1 MKQGSFRAIRLIAF
15 LFVMLS
21 LTVFSVSAQQPTVNL
36 QSIIIDTFDGETT
49 RQWTIGGRTF
59 THEFEWRADASR
71 FASTIDGEAFPQ
83 LSFIPA
89 WPMALFGA
97 NRDNRDIRSLG
108 IWGRFDR
115 RGYNWIDIYPVV
127 AGSGDDGENPQAF
140 EIPIPGRIRY
150 LDMWVWGSNLNYFM
164 EVFFRDHRGIVH
176 TIPMGSLAFQG
187 WQNMRVRI
195 PTHIPQSRTVLPRVS
210 GLNFVKFRIWT
221 TPTERV
227 DNFFI
232 YFNQL
237 QILTDIFETLF
248 DGNDLADPERVQEL
262 WGQAQAQ

>member
-1 MKQGSFRAIRLIAF
+1 MKQGSFKAVRLIVF

-21 LTVFSVSAQQPTVNL
+21 MTVFAVSADEVTVNL
-36 QSIIIDTFDGETT
+36 QSVILDAFDGETT

-59 THEFEWRADASR
+59 TYEFEWRADASR
-71 FASTIDGEAFPQ
+71 FASTVDGQTFPL
-83 LSFIPA
+83 LSFVPA

-97 NRDNRDIRSLG
+97 NREGRDIRSLG

-115 RGYNWIDIYPVV
+115 RGYNWIDIYPVSV
-127 AGSGDDGENPQAF
+127 GDDGETPF

-150 LDMWVWGSNLNYFM
+150 LDMWVWGSNHNYIL
-164 EVFFRDHRGIVH
+164 EVFFRDHQGIVH
-176 TIPMGSLAFQG
+176 MVPMGNLAFQG
-187 WQNMRVRI
+187 WRNMRARI
-195 PTHIPQSRTVLPRVS
+195 PTHIPQSRRILPRLA
-210 GLNFVKFRIWT
+210 GLHFVKFRIWT
-221 TPTERV
+221 TPVERV

-237 QILTDIFETLF
+237 QILTDVFETLF
-248 DGNDLADPERVQEL
+248 DGNDLADPERVQEI